1 MATEFVERLIGI
13 VKSEGCTLS
22 MLRVACWVISNLCKG
37 KPDPPLSRIQL
48 FIAPLNTL
56 LPYVTDVDVIMDIL
70 WSFSCITE
78 ITDGANILFKIVAI
92 SSLLKFT
99 TSNNSNIQIPAL
111 KVIGNFC
118 LGKST
123 DIDSLLDNNGLSI
136 LLNVIT
142 SKSNSTVI
150 SLGCWILSNIASG
163 PEKHIQHIINSG
175 CFKSLLQLLGGSS
188 DRAVKNEAGHA
199 IANLCANGNEEQL
212 YKMTQEGIIEG
223 LSQAIDTLESDT
235 LLQAL
240 NAIEE
245 ILFIGNIKDN
255 HNLLANKFESVGG
268 KKRLEKLLLH
278 PNVEVY
284 QRAIKILDEFLD
296 SKESEELMTDP

>member
-1 MATEFVERLIGI
+1 
-13 VKSEGCTLS
+13 
-22 MLRVACWVISNLCKG
+22 
-37 KPDPPLSRIQL
+37 
-48 FIAPLNTL
+48 
-56 LPYVTDVDVIMDIL
+56 
-70 WSFSCITE
+70 
-78 ITDGANILFKIVAI
+78 
-92 SSLLKFT
+92 
-99 TSNNSNIQIPAL
+99 
-111 KVIGNFC
+111 
-118 LGKST
+118 
-123 DIDSLLDNNGLSI
+123 
-136 LLNVIT
+136 
-142 SKSNSTVI
+142 
-150 SLGCWILSNIASG
+150 
-163 PEKHIQHIINSG
+163 
-175 CFKSLLQLLGGSS
+175 
-188 DRAVKNEAGHA
+188 
-199 IANLCANGNEEQL
+199 
-212 YKMTQEGIIEG
+212 MTQEGIIEG